1 MGNNLINNNMK
12 VIVLI
17 LAFGLALSL
26 TNDSY
31 SLKAERVSMSQVDSV
46 AADVI
51 NNNPV
56 QEGEGYDWG
65 WIVTIAIAILE
76 TVARLFPTKK
86 NISII
91 SLIVR
96 LLNVI
101 LPNLKKKQKPQD
113 KSKFEN

>member
-1 MGNNLINNNMK
+1 MK

-17 LAFGLALSL
+17 LTFWLALSL
-26 TNDSY
+26 SNDSY
-31 SLKAERVSMSQVDSV
+31 SLKAEKISTVQVDSV
-46 AADVI
+46 ANDVI
-51 NNNPV
+51 TNNPIP
-56 QEGEGYDWG
+56 EGETYDWG

-76 TVARLFPTKK
+76 TVARLLPTKK

-101 LPNLKKKQKPQD
+101 LPNLKKKQKPED
-113 KSKFEN
+113 KTKFEN